1 MENISSKTGKN
12 IYTTKEAEE
21 LGIQSRYPPPPPQK
35 CIYCGNILYSEGIYF
50 AGMIVVWKGIPP
62 RCGCD
67 KAKAYWKKYDEE
79 MEKRKKGEEQE
90 RRQKAFDERVKAVF
104 DKSCLPKRFLSR
116 TFDSFNRTN
125 EVQIKAY
132 SKAIEYNEK
141 FKEFEEIGQG
151 LYICGSFGTGK
162 THLAVAVGISLLNKG
177 INVIFK
183 TAGDILEDIRKTFD
197 EDYEGINSYAVL
209 DIYRSCELLIIDD
222 LGKEKPTEFSVTSLF
237 SIINS
242 RYENMKPTII
252 TSNFSLD
259 NLPKALT
266 PAKGDISTAQSIA
279 SRLRESCDII
289 NMTWDDFR
297 GKPKTNRKT
306 SKKPDKPD
314 TKNERLDDD
323 VGEVSA

>member
-1 MENISSKTGKN
+1 MENTYSKTGKN
-12 IYTTKEAEE
+12 IYNSKEAEK
-21 LGIQSRYPPPPPQK
+21 LGIQSRYPAPPPQK
-35 CIYCGNILYSEGIYF
+35 CIYCGNNLYCEGIYF
-50 AGMIVVWKGIPP
+50 AGIIVVWKSTPP
-62 RCGCD
+62 RCNCE
-67 KAKAYWKKYDEE
+67 KAAAYWKKYDEE
-79 MEKRKKGEEQE
+79 MEKRKKEEEQE

-162 THLAVAVGISLLNKG
+162 THLAAAVGISLLKKG

-209 DIYRSCELLIIDD
+209 DIYRTCDLLIIDD
-222 LGKEKPTEFSVTSLF
+222 LGKEKPTEFTVTSLF
-237 SIINS
+237 SIINA

-252 TSNFSLD
+252 TSNFTLD

-266 PAKGDISTAQSIA
+266 PAKGDLSTAQSIA
-279 SRLRESCDII
+279 SRLRESSDII

-297 GKPKTNRKT
+297 EKTKITKKT
-306 SKKPDKPD
+306 SKKPDKAD
-314 TKNERLDDD
+314 TKKEGGSDDI
-323 VGEVSA
+323 GKVSA